1 MEIEYKESKEFM
13 AEQLRELFCP
23 VGWKSGSYAERLVT
37 AMRNSSHVI
46 TAWYGDNLIGLV
58 RSLDDGEAVAFI
70 HYLLVRPEYQK
81 HHIGGSLL
89 TKLLAY
95 YESYLYV
102 KMMPSVLGKVRL
114 PYLRQLHRHGNRPAV
129 RVGITDAAQHIRAG
143 ARLFTALCVPGR
155 YLH

>member
-102 KMMPSVLGKVRL
+102 KMMPSDKALIPFYGKYGFRIYDNYTAMEIDRL
-114 PYLRQLHRHGNRPAV
+114 
-129 RVGITDAAQHIRAG
+129 
-143 ARLFTALCVPGR
+143 
-155 YLH
+155 

>member
-1 MEIEYKESKEFM
+1 MARQRRHARPKRRRGRFSGLYKVLSILLVAAAVVLACVVFFRVNSVEVEGNVRYTAEDIIE
-13 AEQLRELFCP
+13 A
-23 VGWKSGSYAERLVT
+23 SG
-37 AMRNSSHVI
+37 I
-46 TAWYGDNLIGLV
+46 QIGDNLIGLV

-102 KMMPSVLGKVRL
+102 KMMPSDKALIPFYEKYGFRIYDNYTAMEIDRL
-114 PYLRQLHRHGNRPAV
+114 
-129 RVGITDAAQHIRAG
+129 
-143 ARLFTALCVPGR
+143 
-155 YLH
+155 